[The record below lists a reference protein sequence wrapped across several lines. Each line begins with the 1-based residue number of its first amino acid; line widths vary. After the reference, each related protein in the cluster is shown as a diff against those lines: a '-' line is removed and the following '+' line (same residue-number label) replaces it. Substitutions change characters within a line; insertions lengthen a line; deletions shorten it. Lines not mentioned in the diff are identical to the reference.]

1 MFSPNITITEPGF
14 VYIYISNEEAT
25 PIDVFFDDFKVTQNM
40 SEVMAG
46 ADYYPFGLPIPE
58 RELTREPY
66 RYGYQGQF
74 SEKDKETGF
83 NFFDLR
89 MYDARIGRWVSPDPY
104 GQYAS
109 AYVGMGNMPN
119 MGTDPGGGWAWNTF
133 AIGFG

>member
-1 MFSPNITITEPGF
+1 MGTSAKETGTNVPHERLYSPNITITEPGF

-25 PIDVFFDDFKVTQNM
+25 PIDVFFDDLKVTQNM
-40 SEVMAG
+40 SEVVAG

-66 RYGYQGQF
+66 RFGYQGQF

-89 MYDARIGRWVSPDPY
+89 MYDARIGRGVMPDPY
-104 GQYAS
+104 G
-109 AYVGMGNMPN
+109 
-119 MGTDPGGGWAWNTF
+119 
-133 AIGFG
+133 